1 MGKPTPEELDTALAE
16 AARLREQGEDAN
28 YLGKALL
35 NHHYRLGLCEDLLTA
50 AKRYMH
56 SGEASRAHQEL
67 LRAIER
73 AEAAARPEGDPDWPA
88 GL

>member
-1 MGKPTPEELDTALAE
+1 MGKPTAEELEIALAE
-16 AARLREQGEDAN
+16 AARLREQGEDEH

-35 NHHYRLGLCEDLLTA
+35 NHHYRLGLCEELLTA

-56 SGEASRAHQEL
+56 SGEASRAHQQL

-73 AEAAARPEGDPDWPA
+73 AETASRPEGDPDWP
-88 GL
+88 GKL